1 MFFFSITDCYDP
13 SGIGDGICDDYSN
26 NKACNYDQG
35 DCCTGIKGVLCNI
48 CECKQS
54 STDYP
59 VITTEWDPYLSKWVQ
74 YISSICKLQ
83 RMLAQL
89 PISYLCVYIAISTYI
104 PGGKNL

>member
-1 MFFFSITDCYDP
+1 MMQKYGMDLQSHHVHKIIQLFICNIISQQYSLCFFSITDCYDP

-59 VITTEWDPYLSKWVQ
+59 VITTEWDPYLSK
-74 YISSICKLQ
+74 
-83 RMLAQL
+83 
-89 PISYLCVYIAISTYI
+89 
-104 PGGKNL
+104 